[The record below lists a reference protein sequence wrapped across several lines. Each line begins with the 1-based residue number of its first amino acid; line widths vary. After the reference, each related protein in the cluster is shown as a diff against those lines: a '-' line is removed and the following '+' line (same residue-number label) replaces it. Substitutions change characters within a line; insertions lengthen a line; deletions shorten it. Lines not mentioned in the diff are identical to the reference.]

1 MCAPRLLTGLSEN
14 SVKELLLQA
23 RDSTATY
30 WLKIKMER
38 LQVVTHADVTKLAP
52 TKHVHQ
58 QVGHSLEIE

>member
-30 WLKIKMER
+30 WLNFKMER
-38 LQVVTHADVTKLAP
+38 LQVVTHADVTKLP
-52 TKHVHQ
+52 LTQNVHQ
-58 QVGHSLEIE
+58 PIGHPLEIE